1 MIKRKLMMVERIMY
15 IDIETPLNCVFTAK
29 IKGEIIE
36 EHLRNA
42 LVKIQHKHPLLRSSI
57 QIEHTQQPY
66 FVVKDDM
73 APIPLHIVKRQTD
86 MDWLTE
92 SKGEWYRSFKIDSK
106 PLAQLIWIKG
116 SSVSELLW
124 VLPHCVCDGTSI
136 VTLMRE
142 LLELLD
148 NPDNELI
155 PYPLFKSVNEFLP
168 QNFDIQKKSR
178 KAKCYLL
185 LARFF
190 LFLQRKSRKRNSGK
204 NYAIHWKLDI
214 EKTAAI
220 TQGCKDQGI
229 SVHALLCSAFMQA
242 FREIQGKASKNKVI
256 SPVDI
261 RHFIPEIKQDHMFA
275 FAPTVEL
282 SLKKGSKSILNSAKD
297 IKATLAQKMEK
308 VVAREL
314 LWMGEQMHPL
324 VDRMIGMLKSSP
336 GGHDI
341 TLSNMGKIHIP
352 NAYDNFTLETIY
364 SPTVAFPWLNSN
376 TLVVTT
382 FNQQMDF
389 TFMSNEDFLPKE
401 EAIKIK
407 DKAITLMTLS
417 LSNDT

>member
-42 LVKIQHKHPLLRSSI
+42 LVKIQRKHPLLRSSI

-66 FVVKDDM
+66 FVLKDDM

-92 SKGEWYRSFKIDSK
+92 SEREWYRPFKAENK
-106 PLAQLIWIKG
+106 PLAQLVWIKG
-116 SSVSELLW
+116 NSASELLW

-148 NPDNELI
+148 NPNNELT
-155 PYPLFKSVNEFLP
+155 PYQLFKSINEFLP
-168 QNFDIQKKSR
+168 QNFDIQKNSR
-178 KAKCYLL
+178 KAKFYLL

-190 LFLQRKSRKRNSGK
+190 FFLQRKSRKRNLGK
-204 NYAIHWKLDI
+204 NYAMHWKLDA
-214 EKTAAI
+214 ETTAAI
-220 TQGCKDQGI
+220 TLGCKDQNI
-229 SVHALLCSAFMQA
+229 SVHALLCTAFMQA
-242 FREIQGKASKNKVI
+242 FREVQGNAAKNKVI

-282 SLKKGSKSILNSAKD
+282 ALKKGNDNVVDTAKD
-297 IKATLAQKMEK
+297 IKTALTQKIEK
-308 VVAREL
+308 MDAREL

-324 VDRMIGMLKSSP
+324 VERMISMLKSSP
-336 GGHDI
+336 GGHDV
-341 TLSNMGKIHIP
+341 TLSNMGKLQIP
-352 NAYDNFTLETIY
+352 NEYNNFTLETIY

-376 TLVVTT
+376 TLVATT

-407 DKAITLMTLS
+407 DKAIALMTLS
-417 LSNDT
+417 L